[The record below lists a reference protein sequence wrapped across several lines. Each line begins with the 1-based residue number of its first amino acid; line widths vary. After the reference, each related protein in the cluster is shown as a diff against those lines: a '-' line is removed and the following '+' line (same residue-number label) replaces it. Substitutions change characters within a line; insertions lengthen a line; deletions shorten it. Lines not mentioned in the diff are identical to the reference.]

1 MATNKDCSGGF
12 KTRVATLV
20 REVGRNKR
28 RLSKLSNQE
37 RRSRNIWA
45 KAYQAY
51 MKASDQ
57 LVGLTVHHTKKEGL
71 IKRKM
76 SEWPSQSIRLTKV
89 RDALRKQIEEVED
102 ELIKLG
108 TKLATLTE
116 QASNEGKNVDSIVTQ
131 VFALNETV
139 VQASTAREE
148 CLSRNVFPRLL
159 DGEGN
164 LRSQISF
171 TSADGLRRVV
181 AMVNTMTIV
190 RGDLAAQAKT
200 EIEKFFS
207 RFQETAEMDRVVKPL
222 YDLTRQLLVEKIDFK
237 VGPDLYRFIAIEL
250 DPQIF
255 PELALAQKLLRQS
268 IRSEKTNSYIRIYER
283 KSTTDNWES
292 VTQS

>member
-45 KAYQAY
+45 KAYQAF